1 MSEAEPIPPT
11 SSVTAL
17 RIPMIKKGEYDLW
30 SMKMRQYIAIT
41 DHILWDIITNGDQAT
56 TDPASSSGPTSS
68 QGFRNEASKKMQK
81 NLLKQQFETFTIR
94 SREELDS
101 AYERFQNILSMLELY
116 DAKVSHKDVN
126 LKFLRSLPSVWHVV
140 ATMIWGQPGLDELE
154 FDDLYNNLKVYE
166 HELKGVSNSSSQNI
180 AFLSTEIKG
189 STLKQ
194 STADPENIP
203 KGYTQAASSKVQT
216 APNCA
221 SHSDEIIC
229 SFFAQQASMPTTHD
243 DEDLLQICKTRM
255 KIP

>member
-56 TDPASSSGPTSS
+56 TDLVSSSAIKARFG
-68 QGFRNEASKKMQK
+68 GNEASKKMQK
-81 NLLKQQFETFTIR
+81 NLLKQQFETFTIG

-116 DAKVSHKDVN
+116 DAKVSHEDAN

-140 ATMIWGQPGLDELE
+140 SCYNDSGNNLDWMELE
-154 FDDLYNNLKVYE
+154 FV
-166 HELKGVSNSSSQNI
+166 VS
-180 AFLSTEIKG
+180 T
-189 STLKQ
+189 TL
-194 STADPENIP
+194 
-203 KGYTQAASSKVQT
+203 AS
-216 APNCA
+216 
-221 SHSDEIIC
+221 
-229 SFFAQQASMPTTHD
+229 
-243 DEDLLQICKTRM
+243 L
-255 KIP
+255 